1 VRGKR
6 EIVLK
11 KFKIFLEMIKFEHT
25 LFALPFA
32 YMGAILGSMVLNHA
46 LPSWPQIG
54 WITLAMVGA
63 RSAAMGLNR
72 VIDKVIDAKNPR
84 TAGRAIPAGLLS
96 SKEVLLFIVVS
107 LVVLFI
113 ATAQLNTLCMELLP
127 IAVFFLVFYSYTKRF
142 TWACHLILGLT
153 IALAP
158 LGGWVAVTGKI
169 DGVALIFYITVAFWT
184 AGFDIIYA
192 CQDIE
197 FDRKEGLYSIPSR
210 FGIPRAL
217 FLAKLFHVFTAI
229 GFMSLYFLTELSW
242 VYFAG
247 IIIAYLVLIY
257 EHRLVSPK
265 DLSKL
270 NTAFFTMNGVLSVLV
285 FFTTWIDL
293 AVR

>member
-1 VRGKR
+1 VRQ
-6 EIVLK
+6 VFK
-11 KFKIFLEMIKFEHT
+11 KFKVFLEMIKFEHT

-32 YMGAILGSMVLNHA
+32 YMGAILGSMVLKDA
-46 LPSWPQIG
+46 LPSWAQIG

-96 SKEVLLFIVVS
+96 SKEVLLFIVIS
-107 LVVLFI
+107 LVLLYI
-113 ATAQLNTLCMELLP
+113 ATSQLNKLCMELLP
-127 IAVFFLVFYSYTKRF
+127 IAVFFLVIYSYTKRF

-169 DGVALIFYITVAFWT
+169 DMVSLVFYFTVAFWT

-210 FGIPRAL
+210 FGIPKAL
-217 FLAKLFHVFTAI
+217 FLAKLFHVLTAV

-247 IIIAYLVLIY
+247 IIVAYLILIY

-270 NTAFFTMNGVLSVLV
+270 NTAFFTMNGVLSVLM
-285 FFTTWIDL
+285 FTFTFIDL
-293 AVR
+293 VVR